1 MPQQKIVNVRGYT
14 TKKGVYVKPHS
25 RTIQSNTPTKSD
37 PNQQQNNLMKALFGN
52 PFTNVDKVDVAYA
65 EGRMNP
71 EEGFLG
77 NI

>member
-1 MPQQKIVNVRGYT
+1 MSRQKIVNVKGYK
-14 TKKGVYVKPHS
+14 TKKGVYVKPHT
-25 RTIQSNTPTKSD
+25 RTIQSDTSTKPD

-77 NI
+77 DI